1 MQLYRE
7 YADDLVVQMRSL
19 SQHLTL
25 PDSTL
30 FPMIKILQNE
40 ISKNDAQ
47 DLSTMLRR
55 IASIENPINL
65 DQDSFVRRFEER
77 MGL

>member
-1 MQLYRE
+1 
-7 YADDLVVQMRSL
+7 
-19 SQHLTL
+19 
-25 PDSTL
+25 
-30 FPMIKILQNE
+30 MIKILQNE